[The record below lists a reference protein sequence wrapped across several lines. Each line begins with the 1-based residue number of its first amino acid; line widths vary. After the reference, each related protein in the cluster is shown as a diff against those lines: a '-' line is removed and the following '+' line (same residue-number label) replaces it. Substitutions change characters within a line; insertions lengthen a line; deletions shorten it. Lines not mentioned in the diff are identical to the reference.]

1 MPAVSERALI
11 DELLPRFDEVERHER
26 LVRAAPA
33 AVYAALWRA
42 DLLSSPVVRWLL
54 MLRGAP
60 AALLHPRR
68 AARRRSLTLGQ
79 VLDSHGFVLLGERS
93 GREVALGLVGRFWTL
108 TGERLPLDAPGFV
121 AFDRPGYAKA
131 VWDFRLTPEGDAT
144 RLSTE
149 TRILGL
155 DEASRRRFRRYWRVI
170 GPFSGLTRRAI
181 LRAVERE
188 ASRRAAPSS
197 WRRAACA

>member
-1 MPAVSERALI
+1 MTAVSERALI

-33 AVYAALWRA
+33 AVWAALWRV

-54 MLRGAP
+54 KLRGAP
-60 AALLHPRR
+60 GALLHPHRPPR
-68 AARRRSLTLGQ
+68 PRVVTLRQ
-79 VLDSHGFVLLGERS
+79 VLDHGFVLLGERPE
-93 GREVALGLVGRFWTL
+93 REVALGLVGQFWTL
-108 TGERLPLDAPGFV
+108 TGERLKLDASDFR

-131 VWDFRLTPEGDAT
+131 VWDFRLTPEGEAT

-155 DEASRRRFRRYWRVI
+155 DAE
-170 GPFSGLTRRAI
+170 
-181 LRAVERE
+181 
-188 ASRRAAPSS
+188 
-197 WRRAACA
+197 